1 MLLQQAYN
9 ILIKELLDT
18 NKDILLQITI
28 KIINNTTSP
37 NRLTPTLLIW
47 GIYLK
52 ISQDSVLVLLVEKR
66 NATYWYIKIK
76 LERIKTKRQINNIFG
91 IRNSPNKTKI
101 KNLPIQ
107 SDILV

>member
-66 NATYWYIKIK
+66 NATY
-76 LERIKTKRQINNIFG
+76 
-91 IRNSPNKTKI
+91 
-101 KNLPIQ
+101 
-107 SDILV
+107 